1 MNAMETKIIRNDVV
15 IQKLGNN
22 IRVLRKMKSITQE
35 ELSFRAGVSL
45 SQVARIETG
54 KINTTVSTLA
64 ALAKALDTE
73 LDQLVKNLN

>member
-1 MNAMETKIIRNDVV
+1 MGTQIIRNEEVMRN
-15 IQKLGNN
+15 LGNN
-22 IRVLRKMKSITQE
+22 IRALRKSMSITQE

-64 ALAKALDTE
+64 AIAKALGVE
-73 LDQLVKNLN
+73 LDQIMKNLD